1 MRSTFLLVLLAAF
14 LGICQVSY
22 GQGMAVN
29 ATGSA
34 AHNSAV
40 LDASSTT
47 QGMLIPRM
55 TNTQRNA
62 IASPATGLMIYQTD
76 GTAGFY
82 FYNGSA
88 WTAIGGSAA
97 STPTGVSPSGIPYTV
112 IPHTN
117 TTTGALYFSP
127 LSTASSAVATAAPPH
142 TAFSFTNC
150 HPTLKAYGA
159 GSSSSFPLTVSL
171 ISVTYSTSAVTLTA
185 GSSLGSCV
193 ISSAGGTCTI
203 DQSGATVTAG
213 TGVTIAA
220 TSAASPIILH
230 TAFSC
235 N

>member
-1 MRSTFLLVLLAAF
+1 MKSTLLLFVLACFVCA
-14 LGICQVSY
+14 GQVSY
-22 GQGMAVN
+22 AQGMAVN

-34 AHNSAV
+34 ADNSAV
-40 LDASSTT
+40 LDASSTS

-55 TNTQRNA
+55 TTAQRNA
-62 IASPATGLMIYQTD
+62 ITSPATGLMIYQTD

-82 FYNGSA
+82 YYNGSA

-97 STPTGVSPSGIPYTV
+97 STPTGVSPSGVPYTV
-112 IPHTN
+112 MPHVT
-117 TTTGALYFSP
+117 TTTGALYFAP
-127 LSTASSAVATAAPPH
+127 LSTTSIGVASAAPPH

-159 GSSSSFPLTVSL
+159 GSSSNFPLTVSL
-171 ISVTYSTSAVTLTA
+171 VSITYSTSAVTLTA

-193 ISSAGGTCTI
+193 ISSAGGSCTI

-220 TSAASPIILH
+220 TSAASPIILN
-230 TAFSC
+230 TSFSC
-235 N
+235 Y